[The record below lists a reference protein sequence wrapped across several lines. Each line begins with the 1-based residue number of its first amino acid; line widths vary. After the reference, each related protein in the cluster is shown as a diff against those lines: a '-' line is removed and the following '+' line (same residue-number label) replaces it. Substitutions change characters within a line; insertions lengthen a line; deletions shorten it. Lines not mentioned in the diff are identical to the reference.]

1 MVLGRNEMP
10 LLKYIYLQG
19 MGPLLTGL
27 FAHGILKLVVLPMED
42 SFAEGL
48 EKMLPGLVRPYYD
61 PVIDRTYTIMALSG
75 LSAYVVVAMGF
86 CTLLDLF
93 PSVTMAHKVQGHRN
107 YFTLPQWLQ
116 AVGVGLI
123 NLLCFSWFAT
133 LPCWVLQRD
142 GYLRGGTPATAVEAE
157 FDLPTAM
164 LHFAIHGIVI
174 DVWFY
179 GTHRLIHCPILYRWI
194 HKFHHRF
201 KAPTAVACVYA
212 NPLEFIVGNVGGV
225 VLGPALTNCHPY
237 SAAFWMAYA
246 ITSTSF
252 SHSGYTVFGATSHD
266 QHHEHFDFNFGV
278 LITDA
283 VLGTKFEGSARQKRI
298 LAEAAAKRQEAKS
311 VQSTFKEKTT

>member
-107 YFTLPQWLQ
+107 YFTLPEWLQ

-157 FDLPTAM
+157 FDLVLWDAPAHPSPHP
-164 LHFAIHGIVI
+164 LHVDPQVPPPFQ
-174 DVWFY
+174 
-179 GTHRLIHCPILYRWI
+179 GTDGRGLRV
-194 HKFHHRF
+194 R
-201 KAPTAVACVYA
+201 
-212 NPLEFIVGNVGGV
+212 E
-225 VLGPALTNCHPY
+225 
-237 SAAFWMAYA
+237 
-246 ITSTSF
+246 ST
-252 SHSGYTVFGATSHD
+252 
-266 QHHEHFDFNFGV
+266 
-278 LITDA
+278 
-283 VLGTKFEGSARQKRI
+283 
-298 LAEAAAKRQEAKS
+298 
-311 VQSTFKEKTT
+311 